1 VEIRQE
7 GLEIARV
14 YAEALLQLAEAED
27 VAEEALAE
35 LEQLVALLDRVP
47 ELEPLLTNPLVA
59 TADKSAMIERFLR
72 PDLHELVV
80 NTLEVMN
87 QKGRLGL
94 IRGLAMAY
102 RNVFES
108 ARGIE
113 KVRVLSALP
122 LNDEQRA
129 EIARVAGHITGH
141 KARLEETVDESLIGG
156 VVLYAG
162 DQKLDL
168 SLRQHLREA
177 ANRLAARASVE
188 MQRGAERYVQGEMRG
203 ETSG

>member
-1 VEIRQE
+1 MELRQE

-14 YAEALLQLAEAED
+14 YAEALLE
-27 VAEEALAE
+27 LAE
-35 LEQLVALLDRVP
+35 LEGVAERVLTELEQLTELLDRVP
-47 ELEPLLTNPLVA
+47 DLEPLLTNPLVE
-59 TADKSAMIERFLR
+59 TADKSALIEQFLR
-72 PDLHELVV
+72 QHLHELVV

-94 IRGLAMAY
+94 VRGLVVTY
-102 RNVFES
+102 RDAFER

-113 KVRVLSALP
+113 KVQVVSAAP
-122 LNDEQRA
+122 LNDEQRG
-129 EIARVAGHITGH
+129 EIARVAGRITGH
-141 KARLEETVDESLIGG
+141 KARLVESVDESLIGG

-168 SLRQHLREA
+168 SLRRDLREA
-177 ANRLAARASVE
+177 ANRLAGRTSVE
-188 MQRGAERYVQGEMRG
+188 MQRGAERYVAGGMQG

>member
-1 VEIRQE
+1 MELRQE

-14 YAEALLQLAEAED
+14 YAEALLELAELEG
-27 VAEEALAE
+27 VAEQVLAE
-35 LEQLVALLDRVP
+35 LEQLTELLDRVP
-47 ELEPLLTNPLVA
+47 DLEPLLTNPLVE
-59 TADKSAMIERFLR
+59 TADKSALIEQFLR
-72 PDLHELVV
+72 QHLHELVV

-94 IRGLAMAY
+94 VRGLVVTY
-102 RNVFES
+102 RDAFER

-113 KVRVLSALP
+113 KVQVVSAAP
-122 LNDEQRA
+122 LNDEQRG
-129 EIARVAGHITGH
+129 EIARVAGRITGH
-141 KARLEETVDESLIGG
+141 KARLVESVDESLIGG

-168 SLRQHLREA
+168 SLRRDLREA
-177 ANRLAARASVE
+177 ANRLAGRTSVE
-188 MQRGAERYVQGEMRG
+188 MQRGAERYVAGGMQG